1 MSDPFPAPDDD
12 TLATALAAA
21 LDAADPADLDE
32 LTICD
37 GLPAKDVARQLH
49 ISERT
54 VANITATFRAR
65 LVGRLIA
72 DPHTPRSLIA
82 HAKKALR
89 HL

>member
-1 MSDPFPAPDDD
+1 MPDPHTDPDDD

-21 LDAADPADLDE
+21 LDAADLDD

-37 GLPAKDVARQLH
+37 GIPAADVARQLG

-65 LVGRLIA
+65 LVVRLLA
-72 DPHTPRSLIA
+72 DPATPRLMIL
-82 HAKKALR
+82 HAKKILSQ
-89 HL
+89 L